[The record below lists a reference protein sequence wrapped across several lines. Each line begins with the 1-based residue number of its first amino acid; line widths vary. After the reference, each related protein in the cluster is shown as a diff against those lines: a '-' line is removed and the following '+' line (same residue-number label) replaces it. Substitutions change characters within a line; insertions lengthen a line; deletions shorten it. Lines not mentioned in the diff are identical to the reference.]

1 MSPDQ
6 TTAPATLARGSWYEW
21 RRIQEVLRTES
32 VGGILLLVATVLA
45 VVMANSPLSETYF
58 AVRDLHLGGQLGPL
72 DLDLSI
78 GHWAADGLLAVF
90 FFMAGLELKREFVA
104 GDLRDP
110 RRALLPIV
118 AAFCGAAI
126 PALFYVIVAQS
137 GGVEALKG
145 WAIPAATD
153 IAFALAVLAVIGSH
167 LPSALRTFLLTL
179 AIVDDLIAIVVIAIF
194 YTSDLRPAFL
204 LAFFV
209 PVALYALVARR
220 GERWLR
226 RNPWGV
232 WVVLL
237 PIGAVAWVLLL
248 NSGVHATIA
257 GVVLGFTVPV
267 LAADDVVMAA
277 DEKLGHE
284 AAQHGPAHEF
294 EHLIRPLSAGVC
306 VPIFA
311 FFSAGVA
318 IGGWSGLMSAVRDP
332 VALGVLVGLILGKI
346 VGIAG
351 GTFLVTRL
359 RGVDLDPDIAW
370 IDLIGLGALGGIG
383 FTVSLLV
390 AELSFPV
397 GSAGVDAA
405 KIGILLASVG
415 AAVVAALILSPRNR
429 HYRAVEASERVDLDA
444 DGVPDLFEDRPA
456 DR

>member
-6 TTAPATLARGSWYEW
+6 TNAPATLARGSWYEW
-21 RRIQEVLRTES
+21 RRIQEILRTES
-32 VGGILLLVATVLA
+32 VGGILLLIATSFA
-45 VVMANSPLSETYF
+45 VVLANSPLSDAYF
-58 AVRDLHLGGQLGPL
+58 AVRDFHLGATVGPL

-118 AAFCGAAI
+118 AAFCGATV

-137 GGVEALKG
+137 GGVDALRG
-145 WAIPAATD
+145 WAIPTATD

>member
-6 TTAPATLARGSWYEW
+6 TTAPDALSRGSWPEW
-21 RRIQEVLRTES
+21 RRIQDLLRTES
-32 VGGILLLVATVLA
+32 VGGILLLAATLLA
-45 VVMANSPLSETYF
+45 VVLANSPWSEAYF
-58 AVRDLHLGGQLGPL
+58 AVRDTHFGSDIGPL
-72 DLDLSI
+72 HLDLSI

-110 RRALLPIV
+110 RRALLPVV
-118 AAFCGAAI
+118 AAFCGAAV
-126 PALFYVIVAQS
+126 PAAFYLLVAAR
-137 GGVEALKG
+137 GGAEAMRG
-145 WAIPAATD
+145 WAIPSATD

-179 AIVDDLIAIVVIAIF
+179 AIVDDLIAIVVIAVF
-194 YTSDLRPAFL
+194 YTSDLQPLYLLLFL
-204 LAFFV
+204 L
-209 PVALYALVARR
+209 PVAVYAVLARR
-220 GERWLR
+220 GQRWFR
-226 RNPWGV
+226 QHAWGA
-232 WVVLL
+232 WVILL
-237 PIGAVAWVLLL
+237 PIGVVAWALLL

-267 LAADDVVMAA
+267 LATDRADGGGPLPA
-277 DEKLGHE
+277 DHDPSY
-284 AAQHGPAHEF
+284 HGLAHQL
-294 EHLIRPLSAGVC
+294 EHRIRPLSAAVC

-318 IGGWSGLMSAVRDP
+318 IGGWSGLVSALQEP
-332 VALGVLVGLILGKI
+332 VALGVLVGLVLGKI

-351 GTFLVTRL
+351 GTFLITRI

-390 AELSFPV
+390 AELSFPS
-397 GSAGVDAA
+397 GSTNGDVA

-415 AAVVAALILSPRNR
+415 AALLASAILSPRNA
-429 HYRAVEASERVDLDA
+429 HYRAVAAAERVDTDA
-444 DGVPDLFEDRPA
+444 DGVPDLFQDHTSSR
-456 DR
+456 

>member
-6 TTAPATLARGSWYEW
+6 TNAPATLARGSWYEW
-21 RRIQEVLRTES
+21 RRIQEILRTES
-32 VGGILLLVATVLA
+32 VGGILLLLATSFA
-45 VVMANSPLSETYF
+45 VVLANSPLSDAYF
-58 AVRDLHLGGQLGPL
+58 AVRDFHLGATVGPL

-118 AAFCGAAI
+118 AAFCGATV

-137 GGVEALKG
+137 GGVDALRG
-145 WAIPAATD
+145 WAIPTATD

-204 LAFFV
+204 IAFLV
-209 PVALYALVARR
+209 PVVLYALVARR

-237 PIGAVAWVLLL
+237 PIGAVAWALLL

-267 LAADDVVMAA
+267 LATDDVVRAA
-277 DEKLGHE
+277 DEKLGNE
-284 AAQHGPAHEF
+284 TAQRGPAHQL

-306 VPIFA
+306 VPVFA

-318 IGGWSGLMSAVRDP
+318 FGGWSGLVSAVQQP
-332 VALGVLVGLILGKI
+332 VALGVIIGLVLGKI

-370 IDLIGLGALGGIG
+370 IDLVGLGALGGVG

-397 GSAGVDAA
+397 GSVAGDAA
-405 KIGILLASVG
+405 KIGILVASVG
-415 AAVVAALILSPRNR
+415 AALVAAAILTPRNR
-429 HYRAVEASERVDLDA
+429 HYRAVEASERVDRDA
-444 DGVPDLFEDRPA
+444 DGVPDLFEERPA

>member
-6 TTAPATLARGSWYEW
+6 TRQPATLARGSWYEW

-32 VGGILLLVATVLA
+32 VGGILLLVATVFA
-45 VVMANSPLSETYF
+45 VVLANSPLSDTYF
-58 AVRDLHLGGQLGPL
+58 AVRDFHLGGQFGPL

-110 RRALLPIV
+110 RRALLPIM
-118 AAFCGAAI
+118 AAFCGAAV

-137 GGVEALKG
+137 GGVAALKG
-145 WAIPAATD
+145 WAIPTATD

-179 AIVDDLIAIVVIAIF
+179 AIVDDLIAIVVIAFF
-194 YTSDLRPAFL
+194 YTSELRPAFL
-204 LAFFV
+204 LAFLV
-209 PVALYALVARR
+209 PVVLYAVVARR
-220 GERWLR
+220 AERWLR
-226 RNPWGV
+226 RHPWGV
-232 WVVLL
+232 WIVLL
-237 PIGAVAWVLLL
+237 PIGAAAWALLL

-267 LAADDVVMAA
+267 LAIDDVVLAA
-277 DEKLGHE
+277 DEKLGHA
-284 AAQHGPAHEF
+284 AAQHGPAHQF
-294 EHLIRPLSAGVC
+294 ERLIRPLSAGVC

-318 IGGWSGLMSAVRDP
+318 IGGLSGLASAVQHP
-332 VALGVLVGLILGKI
+332 VALGVVIGLVVGKI
-346 VGIAG
+346 VGITG

-359 RGVDLDPDIAW
+359 RGVSLDPDIAW
-370 IDLIGLGALGGIG
+370 VDLIGLGALGGIG

-390 AELSFPV
+390 AELSFPP
-397 GSAGVDAA
+397 GSGNGDVA
-405 KIGILLASVG
+405 KIGILIASVG
-415 AAVVAALILSPRNR
+415 AALLAALILSPRNR
-429 HYRAVEASERVDLDA
+429 HYRAVVASERVDLDA
-444 DGVPDLFEDRPA
+444 NGVPDLFEERPA
-456 DR
+456 RR